1 MENQPAGPA
10 SQTSP
15 HLAHE
20 QRLAAALR
28 DLVKQID
35 LGDYRDS
42 LDHNLHRNV
51 AYLQAQAVVDQFD
64 VTHEVLCQ
72 TLEDCDLSGDLAEA
86 ANRLFKS
93 REAKPEDTPVEYQTW
108 ISGP

>member
-1 MENQPAGPA
+1 MEPQNTGADA
-10 SQTSP
+10 SI

-28 DLVKQID
+28 DLVRQID

-42 LDHNLHRNV
+42 LDHKLRNNF
-51 AYLQAQAVVDQFD
+51 AYLQAQVVVDRFGL
-64 VTHEVLCQ
+64 THEVLCE
-72 TLEDCDLSGDLAEA
+72 TLEDCDLSGDLADA
-86 ANRLFKS
+86 AERLFKA
-93 REAKPEDTPVEYQTW
+93 REAKPTDTPPEYQTW